1 MAFARALLSCLS
13 LLLVIAAASE
23 NCRSDVCK
31 GDQVSLL
38 QTVTKVQKAVE
49 PATFAATASLAGYV
63 STGGKDETRGIDELI
78 GYLEAEEKHWEHNI
92 RLKVTLKSGKNLE
105 DRDYFGQSDSYCKIK
120 LVTCDGCDGNKDE
133 TEKQSPV
140 VTGSHPTWNFKWET
154 VDWSKGDRVQFDCYD
169 EDSGTDDHLGKGYL
183 ELNRNMA
190 FEGDVALDRKGHLR
204 VAAEWQDCSGDCEPM
219 SVTMAEI
226 AGKVYSFDTQAGN
239 YHIIYAVDIAAV
251 DSQYGKDHLALYKK
265 RGSSECALAF
275 SGSNDA
281 FDWVNNFNAL
291 SEKGTCGYD
300 KVHKGFVAETRNF
313 FKSSSMAELSEIIS
327 RLCGGVVSSVGHSLG
342 GAVANIVAGCANSPK
357 GLSGLGQV
365 HKDVKSFKVS
375 GLYTVGAPGVSKP
388 AMTNTGGTCFPGKR
402 AFNYDTTTF
411 DVVAWIATKF
421 GYLHPEVEAVEMTE
435 SGGWFGKNDEVISKV
450 VYTCSSTE
458 AEHRPWKTGQV
469 APAKAPSV
477 GDHKTS
483 TYVHRFK
490 ALFSK

>member
-1 MAFARALLSCLS
+1 
-13 LLLVIAAASE
+13 
-23 NCRSDVCK
+23 
-31 GDQVSLL
+31 VSLL

-63 STGGKDETRGIDELI
+63 STGGKDEARDMPKLI
-78 GYLEAEEKHWEHNI
+78 KYLEAEEKTWENNI
-92 RLKVTLKSGKNLE
+92 RLKVTLKSGRNLE
-105 DRDYFGQSDSYCKIK
+105 DRDWWRQSDAYCKIK
-120 LVTCDGCDGNKDE
+120 LVTCNGCDGNKDE
-133 TEKQSPV
+133 TMRQSPYV
-140 VTGSHPTWNFKWET
+140 QDNSNPTWNFKWET

-169 EDSGTDDHLGKGYL
+169 DDNGKADDHLGKGYL
-183 ELNRNMA
+183 ELTRNVA
-190 FEGDVALDRKGHLR
+190 FDGEVALDRQGHLR
-204 VAAEWQDCSGDCEPM
+204 VAAEWQDCKGDCEPM

-226 AGKVYSFDTQAGN
+226 AGKVYSFDAQAGN
-239 YHIIYAVDIAAV
+239 YHILYKVDIAAV
-251 DSQYGKDHLALYKK
+251 NKQYGKDNMALYKK

-300 KVHKGFVAETRNF
+300 KIHRGFATEAREF
-313 FKSSSMAELSEIIS
+313 FKSSQMAELSEIIS
-327 RLCGGVVSSVGHSLG
+327 RICGGVVSTVGHSLG
-342 GAVANIVAGCANSPK
+342 GAVASIVAGCANSPK
-357 GLSGLGQV
+357 GLSGMGHV
-365 HKDVKSFKVS
+365 HKGVKPFKVS

-402 AFNYDTTTF
+402 AYNYDSVTF

-435 SGGWFGKNDEVISKV
+435 TGGWFGKNDEVISKT
-450 VYTCSSTE
+450 VYTCSSTA
-458 AEHRPWKTGQV
+458 AEHRPWKTGQI
-469 APAKAPSV
+469 APIKAPSL

-483 TYVHRFK
+483 TYIHRLK